1 VAWQF
6 LLIAVHH
13 SRISADGV
21 FGPQT
26 ERATK
31 GFQRSKGI
39 EATGGVG
46 HKTTA
51 AMNGAVDWLNARR

>member
-1 VAWQF
+1 MA
-6 LLIAVHH
+6 
-13 SRISADGV
+13 
-21 FGPQT
+21 T

-46 HKTTA
+46 PKTIA